1 MSESDPRMPPAEHQS
16 TPVSFEPCRDTKLQ
30 SHSYLHYSSWKGLSL
45 TLHFILLQLCGSA
58 ERERE
63 RGWGVPSAYDH
74 PWHGQSYQVSGL
86 LFIWWH
92 TNEKKV
98 SKLTCSVW
106 GSNVVVL
113 VNLWRSASI
122 LDQCIISLYPTQNFA
137 WLVSLNKTPV
147 SRKPAA
153 SGIYCSMSV
162 TLCLQSLRFWPTCG
176 EVLQPESRRDGTTTR
191 NAENAEEA
199 PVIELHPVRA
209 DYRVIIA

>member
-1 MSESDPRMPPAEHQS
+1 MSESDPRMPPAEHQI
-16 TPVSFEPCRDTKLQ
+16 TPLSFEPCRDTKLQ

-45 TLHFILLQLCGSA
+45 TLHFILLQLCSSA

-63 RGWGVPSAYDH
+63 RLGCSQCLWSSLAMDSH
-74 PWHGQSYQVSGL
+74 TKFLVSH
-86 LFIWWH
+86 LF
-92 TNEKKV
+92 EKKV

-106 GSNVVVL
+106 GSNLVVL
-113 VNLWRSASI
+113 VNLWRSAYI
-122 LDQCIISLYPTQNFA
+122 LGQCIIRLYPTQNFA

-162 TLCLQSLRFWPTCG
+162 TLCLQSLRFWPICG
-176 EVLQPESRRDGTTTR
+176 ELLQPEGRRDGTTTR

>member
-1 MSESDPRMPPAEHQS
+1 MTQS
-16 TPVSFEPCRDTKLQ
+16 C
-30 SHSYLHYSSWKGLSL
+30 SL
-45 TLHFILLQLCGSA
+45 TRICIIHPERARLWLCILFCCSFVALQRGK
-58 ERERE
+58 EREA
-63 RGWGVPSAYDH
+63 GVFPVLMIILGN
-74 PWHGQSYQVSGL
+74 GQSYQVSGL
-86 LFIWWH
+86 SFIWWHTGH

-106 GSNVVVL
+106 GSNLVVL
-113 VNLWRSASI
+113 VNLWRSAYI
-122 LDQCIISLYPTQNFA
+122 LGQCIIRLYPTQNFA

-162 TLCLQSLRFWPTCG
+162 TLCLQGLRFWPICG
-176 EVLQPESRRDGTTTR
+176 ELLQPESRRDGTTTR